1 MCIRYPHSLTIG
13 RGVVAFDD
21 VQVVS
26 LAEQS
31 GVQES
36 ELLARGELA
45 GTGVAGE
52 TRQMIHPFP
61 GPPHPVASAHTS
73 TTFRAFST
81 ERSENCN

>member
-13 RGVVAFDD
+13 RSVVAFDD

-26 LAEQS
+26 LAKQS
-31 GVQES
+31 GVQEG
-36 ELLARGELA
+36 ELLACGELT

-61 GPPHPVASAHTS
+61 GPSYPIPRTHAS
-73 TTFRAFST
+73 TTFRAFGT
-81 ERSENCN
+81 ERSEK

>member
-31 GVQES
+31 GVEEG
-36 ELLARGELA
+36 ELLSGGELT
-45 GTGVAGE
+45 GTRVAGE

-81 ERSENCN
+81 ERSEK